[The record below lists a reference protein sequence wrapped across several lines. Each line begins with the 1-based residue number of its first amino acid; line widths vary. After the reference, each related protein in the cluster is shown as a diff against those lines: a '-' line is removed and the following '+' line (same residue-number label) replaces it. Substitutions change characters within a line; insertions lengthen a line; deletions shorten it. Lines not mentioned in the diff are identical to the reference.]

1 MLVEGFNNKVAFI
14 WSVADLLRGDVRP
27 HEFGQFILP
36 LVVLRPAGRFVRS
49 HSLAASVLTRARSR
63 NERTVTGLASTL
75 SAAKASRQ
83 RRGGGGGV
91 LGGHSD
97 HSSRYKQ
104 DRYSL
109 RICN

>member
-75 SAAKASRQ
+75 SAAKASASAEAVAAVFLS
-83 RRGGGGGV
+83 GMA
-91 LGGHSD
+91 STT
-97 HSSRYKQ
+97 
-104 DRYSL
+104 L
-109 RICN
+109 R